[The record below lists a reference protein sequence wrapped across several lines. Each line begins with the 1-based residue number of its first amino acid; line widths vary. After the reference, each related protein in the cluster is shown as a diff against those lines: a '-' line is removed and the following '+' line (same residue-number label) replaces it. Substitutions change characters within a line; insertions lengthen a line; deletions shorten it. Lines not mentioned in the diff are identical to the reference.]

1 MKKRS
6 ACLFTLFFFVMSS
19 FLAIGQ
25 SMGNGLGYGDS
36 PFPYFEPL
44 APKERNLLD
53 LGPSTGGVAFANIAE
68 PLIGNIAV
76 GKPLNL
82 RYDRNK
88 DDGKRLE
95 VLVGDK
101 VINSGLFDWELVS
114 LTRYV
119 EVDSWACVSLFG
131 SPNKN
136 DPPSLFKKA
145 LDICLLEVD
154 DLNSF
159 KEGVIIFRQLLNMMN
174 ADEYDVIA
182 FLNLVNEF
190 TIISKKLSETD
201 QEVIPN
207 FLRKVKWA
215 SYNPAMGNTLVGL
228 NLLLV
233 DAMFVH
239 SNNGPTIMNDIIR
252 EVNGFSKISGYN
264 DEAMRQAAPSNE
276 LLSLLRG
283 STPETEW
290 GTYIFSDANFP
301 IYYSVEGD
309 KINFSGFPSYQ
320 FMKKNE
326 ASGKFEYVPKLN
338 DYMRLNHSAIKAL
351 NPVIYNAAEKWCR
364 WSALF
369 RAVKSKNQAA
379 WTRFLN
385 SIEAVYP
392 FVPDNP
398 EKTKYPQP
406 HINTPRFWV
415 PGS

>member
-1 MKKRS
+1 MKKRT
-6 ACLFTLFFFVMSS
+6 ACLFILFFFVMSN
-19 FLAIGQ
+19 FLTIGQ
-25 SMGNGLGYGDS
+25 SMGNGWGYGDS
-36 PFPYFEPL
+36 PFPYFESL
-44 APKERNLLD
+44 TPKEKNLLD

-68 PLIGNIAV
+68 PLSGNLAV
-76 GKPLNL
+76 GKPLSL
-82 RYDRNK
+82 QYDRNK

-101 VINSGLFDWELVS
+101 VINSGLYDWELIP
-114 LTRYV
+114 LARYV

-131 SPNKN
+131 SPNRN
-136 DPPSLFKKA
+136 DPPSLFKKV
-145 LDICLLEVD
+145 LDIYHLKVN

-159 KEGVIIFRQLLNMMN
+159 KELVIKFSQLEKMMN
-174 ADEYDVIA
+174 ASEYDEIAFQNLADELDLIYEKLSENDQEVIDDFLSDEYDV
-182 FLNLVNEF
+182 
-190 TIISKKLSETD
+190 
-201 QEVIPN
+201 
-207 FLRKVKWA
+207 KWI

-239 SNNGPTIMNDIIR
+239 SNSGPTIMNDIIKQ
-252 EVNGFSKISGYN
+252 VNGFPKISGYN
-264 DEAMRQAAPSNE
+264 DQAMRQAIPSNE

-283 STPETEW
+283 TEW
-290 GTYIFSDANFP
+290 DTYIFSDANYP
-301 IYYSVEGD
+301 IYYSVDGD

-320 FMKKNE
+320 FMKENTV
-326 ASGKFEYVPKLN
+326 SGKYEYVPVLN
-338 DYMRLNHSAIKAL
+338 NYMRSNYSAIKAL
-351 NPVIYNAAEKWCR
+351 NPVIYNAAEKWCH

-369 RAVKSKNQAA
+369 GAVKSKNQAA

-406 HINTPRFWV
+406 HITTPRFWV